1 MQHIIALS
9 RIAVIVRHWFEID
22 LDDSSME
29 HGVRIELRELP
40 PQPRRGS
47 ESAAQVITA
56 DGPLWRADLFDRH
69 TDAPGTFAMAHF
81 HPHFLGTE
89 PCPRVFEPEL
99 TASPFDWLGHQFA
112 ALGATGG
119 RDAWD
124 LERAD
129 ADELSGMSAAITA
142 LARTLGPD
150 QCGSAAQ
157 CYALTRDA
165 SEAVRIMIATLR
177 QPDRLDTAWT
187 APWRAPDP
195 VSS

>member
-40 PQPRRGS
+40 ARPRRGS

-56 DGPLWRADLFDRH
+56 DRPLWRADLFDRH
-69 TDAPGTFAMAHF
+69 TDTPGTFGVAHF
-81 HPHFLGTE
+81 HPSFLGIE

-99 TASPFDWLGHQFA
+99 TASPFTWLGHQFA

-129 ADELSGMSAAITA
+129 ADELSGMSAAIVL

-165 SEAVRIMIATLR
+165 REAVRVMLATLR
-177 QPDRLDTAWT
+177 QPGRLDTEWT
-187 APWRAPDP
+187 APWRAADP

>member
-9 RIAVIVRHWFEID
+9 RTAVIVRHWFEID

-40 PQPRRGS
+40 AQPRRGS

-56 DGPLWRADLFDRH
+56 DRPLWRADLFDRH
-69 TDAPGTFAMAHF
+69 TDAPGTFAVAHF
-81 HPHFLGTE
+81 HPRFLGDE
-89 PCPRVFEPEL
+89 PCARVFESEL

-112 ALGATGG
+112 AVGATGG

-129 ADELSGMSAAITA
+129 AAELSRMSAAIVT

-165 SEAVRIMIATLR
+165 REAVQVMMATLR
-177 QPDRLDTAWT
+177 QPDRLDAEWT
-187 APWRAPDP
+187 APWRATDP
-195 VSS
+195 ASS

>member
-40 PQPRRGS
+40 AQPRRGS

-56 DGPLWRADLFDRH
+56 DRPLWRADLFDRH
-69 TDAPGTFAMAHF
+69 TDAPGTFAVAHF
-81 HPHFLGTE
+81 HPRFLGTE
-89 PCPRVFEPEL
+89 PGPRVFEPDL
-99 TASPFDWLGHQFA
+99 TASPFDWLGQQFA
-112 ALGATGG
+112 AVGATGG
-119 RDAWD
+119 RDAWE

-129 ADELSGMSAAITA
+129 AAELSRMSAAIVT

-165 SEAVRIMIATLR
+165 REAVQIMMATLR
-177 QPDRLDTAWT
+177 QPDRLDAEWT

-195 VSS
+195 G